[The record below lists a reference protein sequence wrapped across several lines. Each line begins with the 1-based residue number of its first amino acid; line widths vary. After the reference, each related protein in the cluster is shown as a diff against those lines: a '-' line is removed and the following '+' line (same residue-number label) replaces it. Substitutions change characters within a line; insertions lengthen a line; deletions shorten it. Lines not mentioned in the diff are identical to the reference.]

1 MSTSSLL
8 SDALT
13 FDDLPGWADDDHAA
27 ALDAF
32 LKSAQKMQEKPPKTR
47 SLGLDGE
54 ALSEIGS
61 WLMSLDE
68 GVLGSEARL
77 FFEDYFVPRL
87 IHPSANAKSGDRGF
101 VTGYYEPEVL
111 GSRIKSDRFSAPL
124 LRRPYD
130 LVRVVDLA
138 EEDVPENWDHEVRFA
153 RQLADGIA
161 PYHDREAISTGAI
174 DDQELEIVYL
184 EDPVDAFFIHIQ
196 GSARIRLHEGGVM
209 RVSYAAKSGH
219 AYTAIGR
226 ELIKR
231 GEIAREEMSMEAIRS
246 WLSDHRDQQ
255 NEIMWQNQSYIFFNE
270 IENLDPKDGPIGA
283 ASVPLSSM
291 RSMAVDRLLHTFGS
305 PIFLNANLEGG
316 FQHLMI
322 GQDTGSAIVGPAR
335 GDIYFGSGLEAE
347 KIAGAVQHAADFY
360 LLWPKNQP
368 F

>member
-1 MSTSSLL
+1 MVTSSLL

-13 FDDLPGWADDDHAA
+13 FDDLPGWAEDDHAA

-47 SLGLDGE
+47 ALGLNGE
-54 ALSEIGS
+54 ALSEIGG

-68 GVLGSEARL
+68 GVLGNEARL
-77 FFEDYFVPRL
+77 FFEDHFVPRL
-87 IHPSANAKSGDRGF
+87 IQPSEKAKSDDRGF

-111 GSRIKSDRFSAPL
+111 GSRIKSERFSAPL
-124 LRRPYD
+124 LRRPHD
-130 LVRVVDLA
+130 LVRVADLA
-138 EEDVPENWDHEVRFA
+138 EEDVPKDWDPEIRFA
-153 RQLADGIA
+153 RQLADGIG
-161 PYHDREAISTGAI
+161 PYHNRQAISSGAVA
-174 DDQELEIVYL
+174 DQELEIVYL

-196 GSARIRLHEGGVM
+196 GSARIRLDEGGIM
-209 RVSYAAKSGH
+209 RVSYAAKTGH

-231 GEIAREEMSMEAIRS
+231 GEIAREKMSMEAIRS
-246 WLSDHRDQQ
+246 WLGDNPDQQ
-255 NEIMWQNQSYIFFNE
+255 DEVMWQNQSYIFFDE
-270 IENLDPKDGPIGA
+270 IENLDPEDGPIGA
-283 ASVPLSSM
+283 ANVPLSSM

-305 PIFLNANLEGG
+305 PIFLNANLQGG

-368 F
+368 L

>member
-1 MSTSSLL
+1 MTTSSLL
-8 SDALT
+8 SGALS

-32 LKSAQKMQEKPPKTR
+32 LKSAQKMQKKVPTTR
-47 SLGLDGE
+47 SIGLDGE
-54 ALSEIGS
+54 ALSEVGS

-68 GVLGSEARL
+68 GVLGNETRL
-77 FFEDYFVPRL
+77 FFEDHFVPRL
-87 IHPSANAKSGDRGF
+87 IRPSENADAKDRGF

-111 GSRIKSDRFSAPL
+111 GSRIKSDRFKAPL
-124 LRRPYD
+124 LRRPHD

-138 EEDVPENWDHEVRFA
+138 EEDVPEDWDPELRFA
-153 RQLADGIA
+153 RQLEDGIA
-161 PYHDREAISTGAI
+161 PYHNRQAISSGVI

-196 GSARIRLHEGGVM
+196 GSARIRLEEGGIM

-219 AYTAIGR
+219 EYTAIGR

-231 GEIAREEMSMEAIRS
+231 GEIAREKMSMEAIRS
-246 WLSDHRDQQ
+246 WLGDHPDQQ
-255 NEIMWQNQSYIFFNE
+255 DDIMWQNQSYIFFDE
-270 IENLDPKDGPIGA
+270 IENLDPKEGPIGA
-283 ASVPLSSM
+283 ANVPLSSM
-291 RSMAVDRLLHTFGS
+291 RSMAVDRLIHTFGS
-305 PIFLNANLEGG
+305 PIFLNADLEGG
-316 FQHLMI
+316 FKHLMI
-322 GQDTGSAIVGPAR
+322 SQDTGSAIVGPAR